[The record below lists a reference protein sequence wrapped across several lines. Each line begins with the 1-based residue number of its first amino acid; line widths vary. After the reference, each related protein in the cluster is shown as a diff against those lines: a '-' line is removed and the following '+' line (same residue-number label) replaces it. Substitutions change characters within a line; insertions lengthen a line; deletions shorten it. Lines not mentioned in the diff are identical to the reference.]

1 MNKPIRLHSELIE
14 APGPLEAIEIYFNK
28 GWSDGLPVVPPTPES
43 VSAILETANLSPEA
57 ILGIE
62 PVKGAVITAE
72 KAAINAVMAGCKPEY
87 MPVIVAAVDAIT
99 KPEFNLHGITVST
112 MGAAIMI
119 IVNGPITKELDIN
132 SGVSA
137 FGPGYRANATIGRA
151 IRLIVMNV
159 LGTRS
164 KDGLDKATLGH
175 PGKYTWCVAENE
187 EFLPAAWESLSV
199 TRGIVETESAVTV
212 VSGLSATQFGEHE
225 ANTPEA
231 ILDAFAERLYPMGP
245 GVEEVVLAICPE
257 HIAHFDKAGW
267 SKQQVGQ
274 YLFENA
280 RKSGSDWAAMGLP
293 AGYEDQ
299 LTSVLASPESAIPI
313 VIAAIVIVIMSSG
326 ILSKP
331 IIPKIKKAAI
341 KFGTTPIKD
350 SFIFLNK
357 IKNIINIP
365 TITKPKVKICD
376 LNKLCNK
383 LLNKINTPA
392 SLYSSFFKPILFS
405 RS

>member
-1 MNKPIRLHSELIE
+1 MIKPIRLNSDSIE
-14 APGPLEAIEIYFNK
+14 VSSALEAIEIYFNK
-28 GWSDGLPVVPPTPES
+28 GWSDGLPVVPPTAES
-43 VSAILETANLSPEA
+43 VSITLESANLSPEE

-62 PVKGAVITAE
+62 PVKGGVITAE

-87 MPVIVAAVDAIT
+87 MPVIVAAVYAIT
-99 KPEFNLHGITVST
+99 RPEFNLHGITVST

-119 IVNGPITKELDIN
+119 IVNGPITKQLEIN

-164 KDGLDKATLGH
+164 NDGLDKATLGH

-187 EFLPAAWESLSV
+187 DRLPSAWDSLNV
-199 TRGIVETESAVTV
+199 TRGAIEGESAVTV

-257 HIAHFDKAGW
+257 HAAHFDKAGW
-267 SKQQVGQ
+267 NKQQVGQ

-280 RKSGSDWAAMGLP
+280 RKSASDWAAMCLP
-293 AGYEDQ
+293 SGTQQPRNEKLSADDEDQ
-299 LTSVLASPESAIPI
+299 PISVLVSPESAIPI
-313 VIAAIVIVIMSSG
+313 VIGGDGGAWSAVIPPWSLG
-326 ILSKP
+326 TRSKVVTQS
-331 IIPKIKKAAI
+331 I
-341 KFGTTPIKD
+341 TT
-350 SFIFLNK
+350 NG
-357 IKNIINIP
+357 
-365 TITKPKVKICD
+365 
-376 LNKLCNK
+376 
-383 LLNKINTPA
+383 
-392 SLYSSFFKPILFS
+392 
-405 RS
+405 